1 MPRMNAAN
9 TKGAYGIGMCMPMID
24 KISNA
29 TTMVIAERRKIN
41 LLSLIG
47 NFIIENILDD

>member
-1 MPRMNAAN
+1 
-9 TKGAYGIGMCMPMID
+9 MPMMD

-29 TTMVIAERRKIN
+29 TTMVIAERRKRN
-41 LLSLIG
+41 FLSLIG